1 MIANTRKPVISQH
14 EPTAVDDSQ
23 YPSDVCRMTV
33 AGREFIL
40 VGTAHVSKESAQRVY
55 EVITQ
60 EKPDCVCVELDA
72 RRYAALSQQQRLEDL
87 DLKQVIR
94 QRQLSPLIAGLILS
108 AYQKKLGGQLGVMPG
123 TELLEATKVAQQ
135 HQTPIV
141 LCDRDVKITLA
152 RAWRTT
158 PWHKKLLLLA
168 SLLQGIFEREAIS
181 EETLRELRQHDVL
194 SVMLDEFS
202 ESLPTLRQVLID
214 ERDVY
219 MTDQIRQATGSRVV
233 AIVGAAHVPGIRRL
247 LAQPPI
253 PTPPQFTTVP
263 PASAVWKWVQ
273 WVIPATII
281 GALVFIAW
289 QQGAA
294 AAGDNARFWFFA
306 NGIPSALGAV
316 AAFAHP
322 VTVLAAFVAAPFTSL
337 TPVIG
342 AGYVTAMVQAYLRPP
357 LVRELQTVADDVRS
371 LKGWWRNRLLRIFL
385 AFILPGIGSMIG
397 TWLGGYKIFS
407 NLF

>member
-1 MIANTRKPVISQH
+1 M
-14 EPTAVDDSQ
+14 
-23 YPSDVCRMTV
+23 
-33 AGREFIL
+33 
-40 VGTAHVSKESAQRVY
+40 SKESAQRVRD
-55 EVITQ
+55 VITQ
-60 EKPDCVCVELDA
+60 ESPDCVCVELDA
-72 RRYAALSQQQRLEDL
+72 QRYAALSQQRRLEDL

-108 AYQKKLGGQLGVMPG
+108 AYQKKLGGELGVMPG
-123 TELLEATKVAQQ
+123 TELLEAVNVAQ
-135 HQTPIV
+135 HHHIPIV
-141 LCDRDVKITLA
+141 LCDRDIKITLA

-168 SLLQGIFEREAIS
+168 SLLQGMFERQTIS
-181 EETLRELRQHDVL
+181 EETLRELRQQDVL

-219 MTDQIRQATGSRVV
+219 MTDKIRQADGDRVV

-247 LAQPPI
+247 LAQQ
-253 PTPPQFTTVP
+253 PTPMPSHLTTIP
-263 PASAVWKWVQ
+263 PASAVWKWMQ

-281 GALVFIAW
+281 GALVFIGW

-322 VTVLAAFVAAPFTSL
+322 VTVVVAFLASLPMATPSMPPSSRTSRIKRCGGIPQLSGICTARQPPGASRRIRRRNSFSCPSSHCRAAFEKIRSGGSAGCQFCTS
-337 TPVIG
+337 
-342 AGYVTAMVQAYLRPP
+342 ACNQSMEKVQAQLLPAFQPSYRGHKQG
-357 LVRELQTVADDVRS
+357 RWATARRS
-371 LKGWWRNRLLRIFL
+371 D
-385 AFILPGIGSMIG
+385 A
-397 TWLGGYKIFS
+397 
-407 NLF
+407 